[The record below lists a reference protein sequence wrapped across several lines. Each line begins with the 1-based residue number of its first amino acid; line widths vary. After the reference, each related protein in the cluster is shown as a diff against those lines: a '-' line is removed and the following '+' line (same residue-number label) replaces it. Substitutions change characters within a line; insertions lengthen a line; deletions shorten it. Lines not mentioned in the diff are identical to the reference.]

1 MAEEVMNITCVQC
14 PMGCPLTVTLTDGLV
29 SSVTGN
35 NCKRGEKYGAA
46 EATHPERVVTSLV
59 GVAGTYHPLSVKT
72 AAPIPK
78 EKVDAA
84 LDQISATVVQP
95 PVAIGDVVIQD
106 VAGTGVDV
114 LCTKFCYDE
123 GAELLRL

>member
-1 MAEEVMNITCVQC
+1 MAEEVLNITCVQC
-14 PMGCPLTVTLTDGLV
+14 PMGCPLAVTLVDGEV

-35 NCKRGEKYGAA
+35 TCKRGELYGAA

-59 GVAGTYHPLSVKT
+59 GVVDDYHPVSVKT

-78 EKVDAA
+78 EYVDVV
-84 LDQISATVVQP
+84 LDHISKTVVQLP
-95 PVAIGDVVIQD
+95 IAIGDVVIHN

-114 LCTKFCYDE
+114 VCTKAR
-123 GAELLRL
+123 GLS